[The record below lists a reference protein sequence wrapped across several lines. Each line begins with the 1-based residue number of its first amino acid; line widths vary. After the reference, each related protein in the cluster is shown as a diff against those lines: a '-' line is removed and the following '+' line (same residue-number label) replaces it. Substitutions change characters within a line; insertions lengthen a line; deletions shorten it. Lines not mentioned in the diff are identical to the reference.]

1 MYADVNLNFHMARWF
16 ENLVLCG
23 GDPKKEMRI
32 RGVMR
37 REENSAHGNGRST
50 AWAAYR

>member
-16 ENLVLCG
+16 ENLVPCG

-37 REENSAHGNGRST
+37 REENSAHGNGCST
-50 AWAAYR
+50 AWTAYR